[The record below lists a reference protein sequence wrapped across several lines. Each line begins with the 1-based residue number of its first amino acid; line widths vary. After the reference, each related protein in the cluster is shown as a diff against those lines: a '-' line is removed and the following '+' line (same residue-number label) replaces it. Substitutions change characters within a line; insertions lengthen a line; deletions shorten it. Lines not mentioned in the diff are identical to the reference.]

1 MLRRHALTQRS
12 YHLHAA
18 PAQLR
23 VLLKLQQQQ
32 RLGGALLVQQG
43 GAQSQLV
50 GANTWST
57 GFESKALWIE
67 SYSMSSS
74 QISSAERIITAMVAV
89 TMAVAVT
96 VPATK
101 TERAHVHQHQQQ
113 QLPAAALSFGYRRPR
128 CLAGQVVDW
137 RTATVVM
144 AAAAVRHRPRPRH
157 HYLDSYLRHLQP
169 LMQTDDSDLNLMSAR
184 R

>member
-1 MLRRHALTQRS
+1 M
-12 YHLHAA
+12 
-18 PAQLR
+18 
-23 VLLKLQQQQ
+23 
-32 RLGGALLVQQG
+32 QQG

-89 TMAVAVT
+89 TVAVAVT
-96 VPATK
+96 ATK
-101 TERAHVHQHQQQ
+101 TERAHVQQ
-113 QLPAAALSFGYRRPR
+113 QLQAALPFGYRRPR
-128 CLAGQVVDW
+128 CLAGQVADW